1 MNKERMLLLAELL
14 ETIKPHK
21 FNLETWVSVYD
32 EECNWHSSPDYV
44 DLSAYNCNSAACVA
58 GWAVAMKNDLT
69 VDDLQ
74 CRTVE
79 EEAIEYLGLNYREAQ
94 HLFYY
99 GSDSIY
105 EQHRSELG
113 ILEGE
118 PLAIAVTA
126 KHAAMTIRKVV
137 DGEWSLG

>member
-21 FNLETWVSVYD
+21 FNIETWVSEYD
-32 EECNWHSSPDYV
+32 EACDWHSSPDYV

-69 VDDLQ
+69 VDQLS
-74 CRTVE
+74 CRTIE
-79 EEAIEYLGLNYREAQ
+79 EEAMKYLELTYSEAQ
-94 HLFYY
+94 YLFYY
-99 GSDSIY
+99 GDDSIY
-105 EQHRSELG
+105 GQNRSELG

-118 PLAIAVTA
+118 PLSQAVTA

>member
-21 FNLETWVSVYD
+21 FNIETWISEYD
-32 EECNWHSSPDYV
+32 EACDWHSSPDYV

-69 VDDLQ
+69 VNQLS

-79 EEAIEYLGLNYREAQ
+79 EEATEYLGLNYREAQ

-99 GSDSIY
+99 GEESVY
-105 EQHRSELG
+105 GQHRDELG
-113 ILEGE
+113 ILEHE
-118 PLAIAVTA
+118 PLQNAVTA

>member
-21 FNLETWVSVYD
+21 FNIETWVSVYD
-32 EECNWHSSPDYV
+32 EQCDWHSSPDYV
-44 DLSAYNCNSAACVA
+44 DLSAYNCDSAACVA

-69 VDDLQ
+69 VNQLH
-74 CRTVE
+74 CRTIE
-79 EEAIEYLGLNYREAQ
+79 EEAAKYLELTVREAQ

-99 GSDSIY
+99 GEESIY
-105 EQHRSELG
+105 GQHRSELG
-113 ILEGE
+113 ILEDE
-118 PLAIAVTA
+118 PLAKAVTA

-137 DGEWSLG
+137 DGEWSLA

>member
-21 FNLETWVSVYD
+21 FNIETWVSVYD

-58 GWAVAMKNDLT
+58 GWAVAMMNDLT
-69 VDDLQ
+69 VDQLH

-79 EEAIEYLGLNYREAQ
+79 DEATEYLGLTVREAH

-105 EQHRSELG
+105 HQHRSELG
-113 ILEGE
+113 ILEDE
-118 PLAIAVTA
+118 PLTKAVTA

-137 DGEWSLG
+137 EGEWSLG

>member
-21 FNLETWVSVYD
+21 FNIETWVSEYD
-32 EECNWHSSPDYV
+32 EACEWHSSPDYV
-44 DLSAYNCNSAACVA
+44 DLSAYNCSSAACIA

-69 VDDLQ
+69 VNNLKAGD
-74 CRTVE
+74 VE
-79 EEAIEYLGLNYREAQ
+79 QEAENYLGLNHREAQ
-94 HLFYY
+94 SLFYY

-105 EQHRSELG
+105 EKHRDDLG
-113 ILEGE
+113 ILPEE
-118 PLAIAVTA
+118 LLAKTITA

>member
-21 FNLETWVSVYD
+21 FNIETWVSVYD
-32 EECNWHSSPDYV
+32 AERDWHCSHDYV
-44 DLSAYNCNSAACVA
+44 DLSAYNCNSAACIA
-58 GWAVAMKNDLT
+58 GWAIAMKNDLT
-69 VDDLQ
+69 VDQLH

-79 EEAIEYLGLNYREAQ
+79 EEAAKYLELTVYEAQ

-99 GSDSIY
+99 GDDSIY
-105 EQHRSELG
+105 GQHRSELG
-113 ILEGE
+113 ILEDE
-118 PLAIAVTA
+118 PLAKAVTA

-137 DGEWSLG
+137 EGEWSLA